1 MKKMSILIVVV
12 LGLTLIAGVVVAD
25 SQELKTKVGI
35 VTGFSKK
42 WLTIKDDEGKD
53 YNFRVGRATSY
64 QPERYPKVGERVEV
78 RYGESKGI
86 WVGYVVTI
94 LPSQ

>member
-1 MKKMSILIVVV
+1 MKKMYILIVVV
-12 LGLTLIAGVVVAD
+12 LGLTLIAGVVVAN
-25 SQELKTKVGI
+25 SQELKTKIGT

-64 QPERYPKVGERVEV
+64 QPERYPKVGERSLFLI
-78 RYGESKGI
+78 R
-86 WVGYVVTI
+86 
-94 LPSQ
+94 